1 MYHELEVHE
10 KRVAGEAAA
19 ELVEDGMTVGLGS
32 GSTVAHLL
40 EILGYRGVDIRC
52 VSSSPYTERDARRQ
66 GLHTEDFATLD
77 RLDIAIDGADLVAPD
92 FWLVKGGGAAHTREK
107 VVAAAADR
115 FVVIADSSKPVDRLR
130 SPVPLELLRFGIAGT
145 LARLGPVALR
155 DVPESPDG
163 GLIADWNAEL
173 TDPAELA
180 ARLSAEPGVIEH
192 GLFPGSMVSDV
203 VIGRESG
210 PDWLERH

>member
-1 MYHELEVHE
+1 
-10 KRVAGEAAA
+10 
-19 ELVEDGMTVGLGS
+19 MTVGLGS

-40 EILGYRGVDIRC
+40 EILGRRGIDIRC
-52 VSSSPYTERDARRQ
+52 VSSS
-66 GLHTEDFATLD
+66 LHTEQRARHLGLRTQNFTRLD
-77 RLDIAIDGADLVAPD
+77 RLEIAIDGADLIAPD

-130 SPVPLELLRFGIAGT
+130 SPVPLELLGFGIAAT
-145 LARLGPVALR
+145 LSRLGPVTLR

-163 GLIADWNAEL
+163 GLIADWTGEL
-173 TDPAELA
+173 TDPALFA
-180 ARLSAEPGVIEH
+180 ATLSAEPGVIEH
-192 GLFPGSMVSDV
+192 GLFPGSMVSDL

-210 PDWLERH
+210 ADWLERR